1 MENTLRNFASAGV
14 MVKRFTYLR
23 NGQLIQSKPK
33 NTEKFVIA
41 EDYLGDRSLLW
52 VTCIENSVELWRHNM
67 NDIVRLTYENNA

>member
-1 MENTLRNFASAGV
+1 MENTLRNFASSGV
-14 MVKRFTYLR
+14 QVKRFTYLR

-33 NTEKFVIA
+33 NTEKFVIV

-52 VTCIENSVELWRHNM
+52 VACIENSVELWRHNV